1 MANCPNC
8 GRSTLR
14 TQDWA
19 CQWCGYPLI
28 SGSFKQMPMTYQE
41 AKAERLHSCVTAE
54 TVVELE
60 SQVAGA
66 VEEMEE
72 TREQVAE
79 AVEEAEETAEPVAEV
94 AEEAEETRELV
105 TEAAEEAEETR
116 ELVIE
121 AAEEVEE
128 TGESVAEAAEEAEE
142 TREPVTEAVEEMEEP
157 REPVTEAV
165 EEMEEPREPVAEV
178 AEEAE
183 ETSESEVVPIT
194 IEELNRIC
202 KEDSEAAEARFANT
216 VLQVIGVVVRIP
228 PMESIEN
235 PCLILTNTEKSVAR
249 NLLCVFDKQYEAAI
263 NKLSVGQMVTVQ
275 GKYDGCV
282 INILLNDCVLVD

>member
-19 CQWCGYPLI
+19 CQWCGYPLV
-28 SGSFKQMPMTYQE
+28 SGFFKQTSMTYQE
-41 AKAERLHSCVTAE
+41 AKAERLHSWVVAE
-54 TVVELE
+54 TAMELE
-60 SQVAGA
+60 SQGAG
-66 VEEMEE
+66 V
-72 TREQVAE
+72 
-79 AVEEAEETAEPVAEV
+79 VEEAEETGEPVV
-94 AEEAEETRELV
+94 
-105 TEAAEEAEETR
+105 
-116 ELVIE
+116 E

-128 TGESVAEAAEEAEE
+128 TREPVVKAEEAGEVSEPVVKAEEAGEVSEPVAEAAEEMKEAS
-142 TREPVTEAVEEMEEP
+142 EPEL
-157 REPVTEAV
+157 
-165 EEMEEPREPVAEV
+165 
-178 AEEAE
+178 
-183 ETSESEVVPIT
+183 VPIT

-202 KEDSEAAEARFANT
+202 REDSEAVEARFVNT
-216 VLQVIGVVVRIP
+216 ILQVIGVVARIP

-235 PCLILTNTEKSVAR
+235 PCLILTNAEKSVAR
-249 NLLCVFDKQYEAAI
+249 SLLCVFDKQHEAAI

>member
-157 REPVTEAV
+157 REPV
-165 EEMEEPREPVAEV
+165 AEV

-249 NLLCVFDKQYEAAI
+249 NLICVFDKQYEAAI